1 MPKIFEESV
10 LAGMTF
16 SNRIIRS
23 ATHEGMAD
31 EYGRPLQELAKVYT
45 RLALGGVG
53 AIITGFAAVQKN
65 GRVLLNLPMFD
76 KDEYIKDY
84 RKILEPVK
92 EYGTPVILQLVHG
105 GGQID
110 PILTKIEAV
119 APSKLKYPLNG
130 ALARAMSESEIEE
143 VIENFVKAVVRAKAA
158 GFDGVQLHAAHGY
171 LLSEFLSPC
180 CNRRKDKWG
189 GNTEG
194 RFRIISD
201 IVKGAKH
208 ELSSYPILMKF
219 NAYDGD
225 RNGMTIPESIKIAK
239 LFEETGGDAI
249 EVSSGGIALGF
260 QSVRMTEFPVEAII
274 NMHHRYR
281 NKSSLSK
288 KILSAVLPFALK
300 MLKPLHNYNVA
311 AASEIKKQVNIPVIV
326 TGGIRNFDT
335 MESILE
341 KEQADYISLC
351 RPLII
356 EPNLVKKFKEG
367 NQGRS
372 KCIDCGYCLIGV
384 TENLLYCYHG
394 KPTLQA
400 QH

>member
-1 MPKIFEESV
+1 MPKVFEESV

-31 EYGRPLQELAKVYT
+31 ECGRPLEELAKVYA

-53 AIITGFAAVQKN
+53 AIITGFAVVQRN
-65 GRVLLNLPMFD
+65 GRLLPNTLMFD
-76 KDEYIKDY
+76 KDEYIEDY

-92 EYGTPVILQLVHG
+92 GYGAPVILQLAHG

-110 PILTKIEAV
+110 PVLTKIEAV

-201 IVKGAKH
+201 IIKGAKH
-208 ELSSYPILMKF
+208 ELRNYPILMKF

-225 RNGMTIPESIKIAK
+225 RNGMTIPEAIKIAK
-239 LFEETGGDAI
+239 LFEKAGGDAI

-260 QSVRMTEFPVEAII
+260 QYARMTKFPVEAIM
-274 NMHHRYR
+274 NMHHSQR
-281 NKSSLSK
+281 NKSALSK
-288 KILSAVLPFALK
+288 KILSALIPFAVK

-311 AASEIKKQVNIPVIV
+311 AAFEIKKHVNIPVIV
-326 TGGIRNFDT
+326 TGGIRNFAA

-341 KEQADYISLC
+341 KGQADYISLC

-367 NQGRS
+367 KQDRS
-372 KCIDCGYCLIGV
+372 KCIDCGYCLVGSI
-384 TENLLYCYHG
+384 ESQLYCYHG
-394 KPTLQA
+394 KPTLRI
-400 QH
+400 